1 MSIAE
6 TAAMSAQRAWY
17 GASQL
22 ARIAWYTGHYVAGRR
37 TMGPLTRPGQAPPA
51 EEFPGLDRTR
61 LRVSYRNLFRDDW
74 RNIEAGL
81 YRMPLELRRPP
92 SIAKLARQS
101 RDYFADAARIARR
114 RLANG
119 HSEVLSEALSDKYP
133 RYFLQNFHFQ
143 SDGWLSAAS
152 AERYGMQ
159 VETLF
164 TGAGAA
170 MRRQAL
176 PLIGAAI
183 GARDPASLDYLDLAC
198 GDGSFTESVLDNW
211 PALRATALDLSPAYL
226 GKARALLSAFRQTRF
241 MEANAEATGLQD
253 GSFDLVTAVYLFHEL
268 PPKIRVAVA
277 AEIAR
282 LLKPGGTLILVDTIQ
297 YGDEPGFDAL
307 LEAFPRGFHEPY
319 YDSYCR
325 LDLKTYFESA
335 GLEKSAEKAA
345 FLTKATA
352 FRKPMTL
359 SRIAAYSS

>member
-1 MSIAE
+1 MSIADA
-6 TAAMSAQRAWY
+6 AAMGAQRAWY

-37 TMGPLTRPGQAPPA
+37 TMGPLTRPGEAPPA
-51 EEFPGLDRTR
+51 EEFPGLDRAR
-61 LRVSYRNLFRDDW
+61 LRAAFRALFRDDW

-81 YRMPLELRRPP
+81 YKMPLELRRPP
-92 SIAKLARQS
+92 SIGKLARQS
-101 RDYFADAARIARR
+101 RDYFEDAARIARR

-119 HSEVLSEALSDKYP
+119 HSEVLSDDLSDKYP

-176 PLIGAAI
+176 PLIGRAI
-183 GARDPASLDYLDLAC
+183 GDRDPATLDYLDLAC
-198 GDGSFTESVLDNW
+198 GDGGFTQTVLDTW
-211 PALRATALDLSPAYL
+211 PGLHTTALDLSPAYL
-226 GKARALLSAFRQTRF
+226 GKARATLTSHRQLRF
-241 MEANAEATGLQD
+241 VEAKAEATGLPNAA
-253 GSFDLVTAVYLFHEL
+253 FDLVSAVYLFHEL
-268 PPKIRVAVA
+268 PPKIRVEVA

-282 LLKPGGTLILVDTIQ
+282 LLRPGGTLILVDTIQ
-297 YGDEPGFDAL
+297 YGDEPGFDTL
-307 LEAFPRGFHEPY
+307 LETFPRSFHEPY

-325 LDLKTYFESA
+325 LDLSSHFVEA
-335 GLEKSAEKAA
+335 GLEKLEEKIA

-352 FRKPMTL
+352 FRK
-359 SRIAAYSS
+359 R

>member
-6 TAAMSAQRAWY
+6 AAAKGVQRAWY
-17 GASQL
+17 GGSQL

-37 TMGPLTRPGQAPPA
+37 AMGSLTVPGAAPPA
-51 EEFPGLDRTR
+51 EKFTGFDRGR
-61 LRVSYRNLFRDDW
+61 LRAAFRDLFRNDW

-81 YRMPLELRRPP
+81 YKMPLELRRPP
-92 SIAKLARQS
+92 SLGKLARQS
-101 RDYFADAARIARR
+101 RDYFQDAAAIARR
-114 RLANG
+114 RNDNG
-119 HSEVLSEALSDKYP
+119 HSEVMSEALSEKYP

-152 AERYGMQ
+152 ADRYGMQ

-176 PLIGAAI
+176 PLIGRAI
-183 GARDPASLDYLDLAC
+183 GARDSAALHYLDIAC
-198 GDGSFTESVLDNW
+198 GDGSFAESVLDNW
-211 PALRATALDLSPAYL
+211 PGLRATALDLSPAYL
-226 GKARALLSAFRQTRF
+226 GKARLNLSAYRQVRF
-241 MEANAEATGLQD
+241 IEARAEATGLPD
-253 GSFDLVTAVYLFHEL
+253 ASFDIITAVYLFHEL
-268 PPKIRVAVA
+268 PPKIRLEAA

-282 LLKPGGTLILVDTIQ
+282 LLKPGGEFILVDTIQ
-297 YGDEPGFDAL
+297 YGDEPGFDPL

-325 LDLKTYFESA
+325 LDLSA
-335 GLEKSAEKAA
+335 HFAAASLKKGEERIA

-352 FRKPMTL
+352 FRKPD
-359 SRIAAYSS
+359 

>member
-6 TAAMSAQRAWY
+6 SAALGAQRAWY
-17 GASQL
+17 AGSQL

-37 TMGPLTRPGQAPPA
+37 TMGPLTRPGEAPPA
-51 EEFPGLDRTR
+51 EEFPGLDRAR
-61 LRVSYRNLFRDDW
+61 LRVSFRELFREDW

-81 YRMPLELRRPP
+81 YKMPVELRRPP
-92 SIAKLARQS
+92 SLAKLARQS
-101 RDYFADAARIARR
+101 RDYFEDSARIARR

-119 HSEVLSEALSDKYP
+119 HSEVLNDDLSDKYP
-133 RYFLQNFHFQ
+133 RYFLQNFHYQ

-176 PLIGAAI
+176 PLIGRAI
-183 GARDPASLDYLDLAC
+183 GARDPAGLDYLDLAC
-198 GDGSFTESVLDNW
+198 GDGSFTESVLDTW
-211 PALRATALDLSPAYL
+211 PALRMTALDLSPAYL
-226 GKARALLSAFRQTRF
+226 GKARATLGAFRQTRF
-241 MEANAEATGLQD
+241 VEAKAEATGLPNAA
-253 GSFDLVTAVYLFHEL
+253 FDLITAVYLFHEL
-268 PPKIRVAVA
+268 PPKIRVEVA

-282 LLKPGGTLILVDTIQ
+282 LLKPGGVLILVDTIQ
-297 YGDEPGFDAL
+297 YGDEPGFDTL
-307 LEAFPRGFHEPY
+307 LESFPRGFHEPY

-325 LDLKTYFESA
+325 LDLSAHFAAA
-335 GLEKSAEKAA
+335 GLEKVEEKVA

-352 FRKPMTL
+352 FRK
-359 SRIAAYSS
+359 